1 MIESIAKLAFMYV
14 ITRMFIEFAFPAGKH
29 LLKYIYW
36 SAIFL
41 AIYITVAPMATRFFD
56 DIHSFATTYSE
67 GKSTID
73 SVLGGED
80 NASPGVGYLG
90 PWERISGNVEWDIPV
105 KGKVTQSYKGE
116 DHHGID
122 IGAKEGKEIIVAR
135 AGRVEKVVSDPV
147 YGLMVLVSHGGGYE
161 SLYAHCSKV
170 MVKERDNVL
179 KGDEIALVGSTGR
192 STGPHLHFE
201 IRLNGVAK
209 NPMQFLKEEGL

>member
-1 MIESIAKLAFMYV
+1 M
-14 ITRMFIEFAFPAGKH
+14 MFILF
-29 LLKYIYW
+29 
-36 SAIFL
+36 
-41 AIYITVAPMATRFFD
+41 
-56 DIHSFATTYSE
+56 TTYSE

-105 KGKVTQSYKGE
+105 KGKVTQGYKGE

-122 IGAKEGKEIIVAR
+122 IGAKEGKGIIVTR

-161 SLYAHCSKV
+161 SLYAHCSEV

-179 KGDEIALVGSTGR
+179 KGDEIALVGNTGR

-201 IRLNGVAK
+201 IRVNGKTQDPAKYLN
-209 NPMQFLKEEGL
+209 